1 MASRGVNKVILVGNL
16 GQDPDTKYMPSGGA
30 VTNISVATS
39 DQWKDKNTG
48 QPQERTEWHRVVF
61 FNRLAEIAGEY
72 LRKGSKV
79 YIEGSLRTRKWQG
92 QDGQDRY
99 TTEIVAGEMQMLD
112 SRGGGDGGYGG
123 GQGGYGA
130 QGSQQNYGAPA
141 AAAAAAGGFNQPQ
154 GQPQQPQQ
162 PPQQPQQPQ
171 PPAGGFD
178 SFDDDI
184 PF

>member
-1 MASRGVNKVILVGNL
+1 VGNC
-16 GQDPDTKYMPSGGA
+16 GQDPETKYMPSGGA
-30 VTNISVATS
+30 VTNVSVATS
-39 DQWKDKNTG
+39 EVWKDKQTG

-72 LRKGSKV
+72 LRKGGKV

-99 TTEIVAGEMQMLD
+99 TTEIVANEMQLLD
-112 SRGGGDGGYGG
+112 SRNASEGQGQGYGG
-123 GQGGYGA
+123 GYPSSA
-130 QGSQQNYGAPA
+130 PQQSAAPA
-141 AAAAAAGGFNQPQ
+141 S
-154 GQPQQPQQ
+154 QPQQPAASQAPAQ
-162 PPQQPQQPQ
+162 GSSYAP
-171 PPAGGFD
+171 PPAMD